1 MEIKGQTEANLKKL
15 MEIRDNLETPPA
27 VCIQAIQ
34 TIQKIIDNTGASAES
49 ARPTETQIMELIRKN
64 NARRANEV

>member
-34 TIQKIIDNTGASAES
+34 TMQKIIENSGSASTN
-49 ARPTETQIMELIRKN
+49 ARPTENEIMELIRKN
-64 NARRANEV
+64 ARK